1 MLTIEAAALYVA
13 LTPAEE
19 IAVRLVPYFYLYE
32 YMGKPIKNY
41 TFAISYCAL
50 GGPFSP
56 VKLSKDEALLDLL
69 NISNY
74 GTTSPDLGSK
84 IHYWAEKYISSE
96 GDCNWYIQLANFSN
110 ARTNEIADIVDV
122 MLRQVQRDDY
132 LLGEMIPEFAPL
144 GYLNGGKRWPRI

>member
-1 MLTIEAAALYVA
+1 MITIKEAARYVA

-19 IAVRLVPYFYLYE
+19 IAIRLVSYFYLYE

-41 TFAISYCAL
+41 TFAITYCAL
-50 GGPFSP
+50 GGPFNP

-74 GTTSPDLGSK
+74 GTTSPNLGNQ
-84 IHYWAEKYISSE
+84 IDYWAGKYISTE
-96 GDCNWYIQLANFSN
+96 DDWNGYIKLANFSN

-144 GYLNGGKRWPRI
+144 GHLNGGRRWPRI